1 MPVST
6 RPLPGTTI
14 DPLYPET
21 DGEPMGEGAFH
32 LAAILHLYDALSRL
46 FELREDVYV
55 AADMFVYY
63 EQGNP
68 SAKRAPDVMVAK
80 GVMGNHPRQSFRT
93 WEEGVVPA
101 VVFEVTSK
109 KTRDEDEKVKKIE
122 YAMMGVAEYF
132 LFDPEGLGMESPLRG
147 FRLRDGQYAPLPDD
161 TAGRMASRELGLT
174 LEVEGPLL
182 RLIDP
187 RTGRRLMTYS
197 ELADVAEEAEEAK
210 RRAAELEAE
219 LARLR
224 AAQDT

>member
-1 MPVST
+1 MSISM

-14 DPLYPET
+14 DPMYPET

-32 LAAILHLYDALSRL
+32 LAAMVYLYAALSRL
-46 FELREDVYV
+46 FERREDVYV

-63 EQGNP
+63 EKGNP

-93 WEEGVVPA
+93 WEEGVAPT
-101 VVFEVTSK
+101 VVFEVLSK
-109 KTRDEDEKVKKIE
+109 KTRDEDENVKKFV
-122 YAMMGVAEYF
+122 YAKMGVAEYF
-132 LFDPEGLGMESPLRG
+132 VFDPEGLGTEFPLRG
-147 FRLRDGQYAPLPDD
+147 FRLQEGQYAPLSADA
-161 TAGRMASRELGLT
+161 AGRMASRELGLT

-187 RTGRRLMTYS
+187 RAGRRLLTYS
-197 ELADVAEEAEEAK
+197 ELADAAEEGEEAK
-210 RRAAELEAE
+210 QRTVELEAE

-224 AAQDT
+224 AAQGT

>member
-1 MPVST
+1 MSIST
-6 RPLPGTTI
+6 RPLPGTKF

-32 LAAILHLYDALSRL
+32 LAAMVYLYAALSRL
-46 FELREDVYV
+46 FERREDVYV

-63 EQGNP
+63 MQGNP

-93 WEEGVVPA
+93 WEEGVAPT
-101 VVFEVTSK
+101 VVFEVLSK
-109 KTRDEDEKVKKIE
+109 KTRDEDENVKNFE
-122 YAMMGVAEYF
+122 YSTMGVAEYF
-132 LFDPEGLGMESPLRG
+132 LFDPEGLGTESPLRG
-147 FRLRDGQYAPLPDD
+147 YCLRDGQYAPLPSDA
-161 TAGRMASRELGLT
+161 AGRMASRELGLT
-174 LEVEGPLL
+174 LDVEGPLL

-197 ELADVAEEAEEAK
+197 ELAEEVEEAK
-210 RRAAELEAE
+210 QRTVELEAE

-224 AAQDT
+224 AARDA